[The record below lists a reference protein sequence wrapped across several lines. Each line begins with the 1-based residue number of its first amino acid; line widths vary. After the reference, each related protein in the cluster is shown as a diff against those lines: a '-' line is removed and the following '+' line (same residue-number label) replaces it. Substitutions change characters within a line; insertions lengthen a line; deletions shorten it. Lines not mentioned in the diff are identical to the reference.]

1 MSKTKIL
8 KVKGDWQEVVDDCR
22 ATVAKPPLGKEPS
35 EKFKRDILI
44 AEHSPIRNISIRF
57 LWENIPYC
65 IAMHWKTHVW
75 QSKVNTQ
82 RADRTEVKDRSQRS
96 QTDPVTFIGEMNA
109 QNEIDTMRK
118 RLCFMADPETREL
131 AEDHKRVLKEIE
143 PELADVL
150 VPNCVYRGGCPEIG
164 GCGFWKKF
172 VRWAIE
178 TDGWES
184 NWSDIR
190 ERYALYNEFFDR
202 GYQ

>member
-8 KVKGDWQEVVDDCR
+8 KIKGDWQEVVDDCR
-22 ATVAKPPLGKEPS
+22 ATVDKPPPGKEPS

-44 AEHSPIRNISIRF
+44 AEHSPIRSISIRF

-82 RADRTEVKDRSQRS
+82 RGDRTGVDRSERK
-96 QTDPVTFIGEMNA
+96 QTDPITFIGEMNA

-131 AEDHKRVLKEIE
+131 AEDHKRELKKYE

-150 VPNCVYRGGCPEIG
+150 VPNCVYRGGCPEMG
-164 GCGFWKKF
+164 GCGFWDKF
-172 VRWAIE
+172 LMWAWRE
-178 TDGWES
+178 RKM
-184 NWSDIR
+184 DIR
-190 ERYALYNEFFDR
+190 GASIQLRYSYYNEFFDM

>member
-82 RADRTEVKDRSQRS
+82 RGDRTGVDRSERK

-131 AEDHKRVLKEIE
+131 AEDHKRVLKYHE

-150 VPNCVYRGGCPEIG
+150 VPNCVYRGGCPEMG
-164 GCGFWKKF
+164 GCGFWARF
-172 VRWAIE
+172 SNWVRW
-178 TDGWES
+178 ES
-184 NWSDIR
+184 ARDVGELDIR
-190 ERYALYNEFFDR
+190 ERYELYNEFFDR

>member
-150 VPNCVYRGGCPEIG
+150 VPNCVYRGGCPEMG
-164 GCGFWKKF
+164 GCGFWARF
-172 VRWAIE
+172 SNWVRW
-178 TDGWES
+178 ES
-184 NWSDIR
+184 ARDVGELDIR
-190 ERYALYNEFFDR
+190 ERYELYNEFFDR

>member
-82 RADRTEVKDRSQRS
+82 RGDRTGVDRSERK
-96 QTDPVTFIGEMNA
+96 QTDPVNFIGEMNA

-118 RLCFMADPETREL
+118 RLCFMADTETREL
-131 AEDHKRVLKEIE
+131 AEDHKRELKKYE
-143 PELADVL
+143 PEMADVL
-150 VPNCVYRGGCPEIG
+150 VPNCVYRCGCPEIG
-164 GCGFWKKF
+164 GCGFWDKF
-172 VRWAIE
+172 LHYCHGKEFWLTEVM
-178 TDGWES
+178 
-184 NWSDIR
+184 DIR
-190 ERYALYNEFFDR
+190 LRYALYNEFFDR

>member
-82 RADRTEVKDRSQRS
+82 RADRTDVKDRSERK
-96 QTDPVTFIGEMNA
+96 QTDPVNFIGEMNA

-131 AEDHKRVLKEIE
+131 AEDHKRELKKYE

-164 GCGFWKKF
+164 GCGFWDKF
-172 VRWAIE
+172 FVWVMWHGD
-178 TDGWES
+178 TDDLP
-184 NWSDIR
+184 NIR
-190 ERYALYNEFFDR
+190 ERYRLYNEFFDR

>member
-1 MSKTKIL
+1 MNKTKIL
-8 KVKGDWQEVVDDCR
+8 KIKGDWQEVVDDCR

-82 RADRTEVKDRSQRS
+82 RADRTDVKDRSERK
-96 QTDPVTFIGEMNA
+96 QTDPVNFIGEMNA

-131 AEDHKRVLKEIE
+131 AEDHKRELKKYE
-143 PELADVL
+143 PEMADVL

-164 GCGFWKKF
+164 GCGFWAKF
-172 VRWAIE
+172 SNWVRWAIARDAGE
-178 TDGWES
+178 L
-184 NWSDIR
+184 DIR
-190 ERYALYNEFFDR
+190 GRYELYNEFFDR

>member
-96 QTDPVTFIGEMNA
+96 QTDPVTFIGEMNC

-131 AEDHKRVLKEIE
+131 AEDHKRELKKYE

>member
-22 ATVAKPPLGKEPS
+22 VTVSKPPLGKEPS

-82 RADRTEVKDRSQRS
+82 RGDRTGVDRSERK
-96 QTDPVTFIGEMNA
+96 QTDPVTFIGEMNC

-131 AEDHKRVLKEIE
+131 AEDHKRVLKYHE

-164 GCGFWKKF
+164 GCGSWARFSNW
-172 VRWAIE
+172 VRWEIARDVGE
-178 TDGWES
+178 L
-184 NWSDIR
+184 DIR
-190 ERYALYNEFFDR
+190 GRYELYNKFFDR
-202 GYQ
+202 GYR

>member
-8 KVKGDWQEVVDDCR
+8 KIKGDWQEVVDDCR
-22 ATVAKPPLGKEPS
+22 ATVDKPPLGKEPS

-65 IAMHWKTHVW
+65 IAMHWKTHTW

-82 RADRTEVKDRSQRS
+82 RGDRTGVDRGERK
-96 QTDPVTFIGEMNA
+96 QTDPVNFIGEMNC

-118 RLCFMADPETREL
+118 RLCFMADAETRAL
-131 AEDHKRVLKEIE
+131 AEDHKRALKAYE

-150 VPNCVYRGGCPEIG
+150 VPNCVYRCGCPEID
-164 GCGFWKKF
+164 GCGLWRKF
-172 VRWAIE
+172 VTWNF
-178 TDGWES
+178 WE
-184 NWSDIR
+184 NGDADDILDIR
-190 ERYALYNEFFDR
+190 KRYKLYNEFFDR
-202 GYQ
+202 GYPS

>member
-35 EKFKRDILI
+35 EKIKRDILI

-82 RADRTEVKDRSQRS
+82 RGDRTGVDRSERK

-131 AEDHKRVLKEIE
+131 AEDHKRELKKYE

-150 VPNCVYRGGCPEIG
+150 VPNCVYRGGCPEMD
-164 GCGFWKKF
+164 GCGFWDKF
-172 VRWAIE
+172 QHYLYGME
-178 TDGWES
+178 DFM
-184 NWSDIR
+184 NIR
-190 ERYALYNEFFDR
+190 MRYAIYNEFFDR

>member
-1 MSKTKIL
+1 MNKTKIL

-22 ATVAKPPLGKEPS
+22 ATVDKPPLGKGPS

-65 IAMHWKTHVW
+65 IAMHWKTHTW

-82 RADRTEVKDRSQRS
+82 RGDRTGVDRSERK
-96 QTDPVTFIGEMNA
+96 QTDPVNFIGEMNC

-131 AEDHKRVLKEIE
+131 AEDHKMVLKEIE

-150 VPNCVYRGGCPEIG
+150 VPNCVYRCGCPEIG
-164 GCGFWKKF
+164 GCGFWARF
-172 VRWAIE
+172 VDWALHNRGMIPE
-178 TDGWES
+178 VTT
-184 NWSDIR
+184 IR
-190 ERYALYNEFFDR
+190 ERYEMYNEFFDR

>member
-82 RADRTEVKDRSQRS
+82 RGDRTGVDRSERK
-96 QTDPVTFIGEMNA
+96 QTDPVNFIGEMNA

-131 AEDHKRVLKEIE
+131 AEDHKRALKEIE

-150 VPNCVYRGGCPEIG
+150 VPNCVYRCGCPEID
-164 GCGFWKKF
+164 GCGFWRKF
-172 VRWAIE
+172 QRWACLE
-178 TDGWES
+178 NQYEV
-184 NWSDIR
+184 NFYDIK
-190 ERYALYNEFFDR
+190 ERYEMYNEYFDR
-202 GYQ
+202 GYR

>member
-82 RADRTEVKDRSQRS
+82 RGDRTGVDRSERK

-131 AEDHKRVLKEIE
+131 AEDHKRVLKCREA
-143 PELADVL
+143 ELADVL
-150 VPNCVYRGGCPEIG
+150 VPNCVYRGGCPEMG
-164 GCGFWKKF
+164 GCGFWDKF
-172 VRWAIE
+172 LVWTWRE
-178 TDGWES
+178 RKM
-184 NWSDIR
+184 DIR
-190 ERYALYNEFFDR
+190 GASIQLRYSYYNEFFDR

>member
-22 ATVAKPPLGKEPS
+22 ATVDKPPLGKEPS

-65 IAMHWKTHVW
+65 IAMHWKTHTW

-82 RADRTEVKDRSQRS
+82 RGDRTGVDRSERK
-96 QTDPVTFIGEMNA
+96 QTDPVNFIGEMNA

-131 AEDHKRVLKEIE
+131 AEDHKRVLKESE

-150 VPNCVYRGGCPEIG
+150 VPNCVYRCGCPEMG
-164 GCGFWKKF
+164 GCGFWSRF
-172 VRWAIE
+172 VDWAVMNRRMLPE
-178 TDGWES
+178 VTS
-184 NWSDIR
+184 IR
-190 ERYALYNEFFDR
+190 ERYEVYNEFFDR

>member
-22 ATVAKPPLGKEPS
+22 ATVDKPPLGKEPS

-82 RADRTEVKDRSQRS
+82 RGDRTGVDRSERK
-96 QTDPVTFIGEMNA
+96 QTDPVNFIGEMNA

-150 VPNCVYRGGCPEIG
+150 VPNCVYRCGCPEMD
-164 GCGFWKKF
+164 GCGFWEKF
-172 VRWAIE
+172 VRWCMSVEAV
-178 TDGWES
+178 DGSLGE
-184 NWSDIR
+184 IR
-190 ERYALYNEFFDR
+190 GRYALYNEFFDR